1 MPVFD
6 GRTTCWL
13 RWLCSLSPLV
23 VSGCR
28 WSELR
33 TEGRENLHLT
43 YVTKLTRHKA
53 CVALRAYIVYF
64 NVGAS
69 ESEWEGQERQ
79 CERLSVGK
87 ERFDSICA
95 GQ

>member
-79 CERLSVGK
+79 CETLSVGK

-95 GQ
+95 EQ